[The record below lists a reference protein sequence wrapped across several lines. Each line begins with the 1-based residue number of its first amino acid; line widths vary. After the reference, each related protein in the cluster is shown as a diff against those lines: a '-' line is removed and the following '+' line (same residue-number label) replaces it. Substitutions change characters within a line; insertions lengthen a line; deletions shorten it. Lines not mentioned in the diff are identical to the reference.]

1 VQTSDFDY
9 DLPKEFI
16 AQRPVDPRDSSRLL
30 VFHRASNQ
38 IEHRIFHEIIDYLS
52 PDDVL
57 VLNET
62 RVIPARLRARKIPT
76 GGAVEVLLLRRL
88 DHQTWIALVGGK
100 AVDPN
105 KKLKILGGPQ
115 VEIMEDL
122 GESRRLIHFDEPI
135 SRKLDAIGEMPVPP
149 YIHTP
154 LQSPSEY
161 QTVFA
166 EIPGSVAAPTAGL
179 HFTPALIEAIRAK
192 GVQIIKIL
200 LHIGLDTFAPVKTTT
215 PLTHTIH
222 KEWCQVSPEAA
233 SDINRTVRTGGRVIA
248 VGTTTVRTLETAST
262 QAKNRER
269 VGAFHGDT
277 DLFILPGYHFR
288 AVDAM
293 VTNFHLP
300 RSTLLMMVS
309 AFAGRKNILK
319 IYRQAM
325 EANYRF
331 YSFGDAMLIL

>member
-30 VFHRASNQ
+30 VFHRASNR
-38 IEHRIFHEIIDYLS
+38 IEHRTFHEIIEYLS
-52 PDDVL
+52 PKDVL

-76 GGAVEVLLLRRL
+76 GGAVEVLLLRRAN
-88 DHQTWIALVGGK
+88 HQTWIALVGGK
-100 AVDPN
+100 GVHP
-105 KKLKILGGPQ
+105 KQKLKISGGPQ
-115 VEIMEDL
+115 AEILEDL

-135 SRKLDAIGEMPVPP
+135 SGQLDAIGEMPVPP

-154 LQSPSEY
+154 LQNSYEY

-179 HFTPALIEAIRAK
+179 HFTPALLETIRAR
-192 GVQIIKIL
+192 GIQIAKIL
-200 LHIGLDTFAPVKTTT
+200 LHIGLDTFAPVTETN
-215 PLTHTIH
+215 PIDHAIH
-222 KEWCQVSPEAA
+222 KEWCQVPPEAA
-233 SDINRTVRTGGRVIA
+233 SIINRTGKTGGRVIA
-248 VGTTTVRTLETAST
+248 VGTTTVRTLETASY
-262 QAKNRER
+262 QAENDNRI
-269 VGAFHGDT
+269 GAYNGDT
-277 DLFILPGYHFR
+277 DLFILPGYRFR
-288 AVDAM
+288 ATDVM
-293 VTNFHLP
+293 ITNFHLP

-309 AFAGRKNILK
+309 AFAGRERILE
-319 IYRQAM
+319 IYQHAI
-325 EANYRF
+325 EANFRF